1 MGISR
6 YRYLH
11 YDVFTERRFG
21 GNQLAVFP
29 EAAGLSGAMMQQ
41 IAKEIG
47 FAETTFVFPAE
58 SADTNI
64 RMRIFTP
71 AIEMPMAGHPV
82 VGSTFALGRERRIP
96 AGTDRWVFGLNVGPL
111 PVDIDWQG
119 PATSPTM
126 SFVRMTQALPQ
137 FGSTFDAVDVAGALA
152 LPISA
157 IHSTNL
163 PIQQVSCGVPFVM
176 VPVATRADVDAA
188 TPDPRAFDA
197 LARKI
202 AQPHFSVYLFSTAPA
217 QVGHND
223 ARAASANNTAT
234 VYTRMFAPGMG
245 VYEDPATGSA
255 SGPLGC
261 YLVKHSVI
269 PEQQAGSIVNLQGV
283 KLGRPSW
290 IHIAIDVAAGQI
302 SRVRVGGTSVFV
314 AEGAM
319 EVED

>member
-1 MGISR
+1 MGVSR

-29 EAAGLSGAMMQQ
+29 DAAGLSATLMQQ

-58 SADTNI
+58 NADSDV

-82 VGSTFALGRERRIP
+82 VGSTFALGRERRI
-96 AGTDRWVFGLNVGPL
+96 AARTDRWVFGLNVGPL
-111 PVDIDWQG
+111 PVDIEWQDS
-119 PATSPTM
+119 AMT
-126 SFVRMTQALPQ
+126 FVRMTQALPQ
-137 FGSTFDAVDVAGALA
+137 FGPTFDAADVAPVLG

-157 IHSTNL
+157 IRSTNL
-163 PIQQVSCGVPFVM
+163 PVQQVSCGVPFVM
-176 VPVATRADVDAA
+176 VPVATRAEVDAA
-188 TPDPRAFDA
+188 TPDPRAFHA
-197 LARKI
+197 LARKA

-217 QVGHND
+217 QVGQND
-223 ARAASANNTAT
+223 AT

-261 YLVKHSVI
+261 YLVKHSLI
-269 PEQQAGSIVNLQGV
+269 PVHQAGSILNLQGV
-283 KLGRPSW
+283 KLGRPSS
-290 IHIAIDVAAGQI
+290 IHIAIDVAAGNI

-314 AEGAM
+314 AEGVM
-319 EVED
+319 DVED